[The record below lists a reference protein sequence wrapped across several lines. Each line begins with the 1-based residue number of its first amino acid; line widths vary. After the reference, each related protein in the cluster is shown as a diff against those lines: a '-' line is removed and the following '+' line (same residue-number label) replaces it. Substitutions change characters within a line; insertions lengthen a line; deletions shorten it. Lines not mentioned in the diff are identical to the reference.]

1 MSGILFLRMGIINI
15 GFLAT
20 LHLDMSDSAS
30 GQSRRLFLLL
40 SPDSGLKTLHHTLCI
55 HRFREPVPID
65 WQQGTLALGKR

>member
-1 MSGILFLRMGIINI
+1 MSGILFIRMGIMNI

-40 SPDSGLKTLHHTLCI
+40 SPDQ
-55 HRFREPVPID
+55 V
-65 WQQGTLALGKR
+65 